1 MKWITAMLVMIGVVW
16 YVANKT
22 TLLDRTVAKD
32 VTNAEQVIPKA
43 ERAAA
48 RERSRVEQTQSV
60 ESAGA
65 DQTVSVTMTPDEVR
79 SVWGEPTSIEKDTA
93 GNEIWRYESIGKRVV
108 FRDKKVWQV
117 EDF

>member
-16 YVANKT
+16 YVANRT
-22 TLLDRTVAKD
+22 SLLDRTVAKD
-32 VTNAEQVIPKA
+32 VVNADQVIPKA

-65 DQTVSVTMTPDEVR
+65 DQTVSVAMTPDEVR
-79 SVWGEPTSIEKDTA
+79 SVWGEPTSIEKDA
-93 GNEIWRYESIGKRVV
+93 SENEIWRYEAIGKRVV
-108 FRDKKVWQV
+108 FRKGKVW
-117 EDF
+117 EIGDL